1 MSQLES
7 GVTKPDPREIVEVK
21 IVAIKKVESK
31 PNTSKIVEAKIYS
44 TKITS

>member
-7 GVTKPDPREIVEVK
+7 GITKPDPTKIVEVK

-31 PNTSKIVEAKIYS
+31 PNTSKVVEAKIYS
-44 TKITS
+44 TKVTK